1 MMLRHANIFLN
12 IAAVVLVPVVL
23 VLAVFPSTPA
33 VTAMIALSLAFVL
46 WRLTHWWSREA
57 RLLATAAFPL
67 VLIYVVAYNNL
78 PPPLAWLTMDR
89 PFDVPGTWGD
99 NWRLWWCA
107 MIVSDTLAKSVL
119 LAALTSIAIKIHNLI
134 RRRED

>member
-1 MMLRHANIFLN
+1 MLRHANIFLN

-23 VLAVFPSTPA
+23 VLCVFPSMP
-33 VTAMIALSLAFVL
+33 VVMAMIALALAFVL

-57 RLLATAAFPL
+57 RLHAIAAFPL

-78 PPPLAWLTMDR
+78 PPPLAWQTMDR
-89 PFDVPGTWGD
+89 PFDVPATWGD

-119 LAALTSIAIKIHNLI
+119 LAAFTSVGIKIHELI
-134 RRRED
+134 KRRSED